1 MRVIHAV
8 SGFPPDAY
16 GGTEVYVAKL
26 TEGLH
31 TRGIDSIVAAPRECD
46 RTPAQIVT
54 YLHHTTPVCRY
65 PAPANPP
72 LEQWQERVPHQH
84 FEVFSEWLKQQS
96 APIFHQHSY
105 RFDCGSYHLRLAK
118 QLGMKTVMT
127 LHIPEPICLRQ
138 TMMRN
143 GTKPCNGKIDEV
155 QCGVCLGMSDK
166 VPSTIAKTLGLL
178 PLTVGQKLKKSLH
191 RFPSPR
197 IRQLGTTFGT
207 PALVAHNRRRVLE
220 MAEMCDRIVT
230 VCRWMHD
237 VLMRNGIPAEKLV
250 FCPQGSPIAHRPFAP
265 KPVSHPLKLG
275 FLGRWHETKGI
286 HILVEA
292 IQRLPREIPIELTL
306 HGSLHGK
313 FHAGSQILDRV
324 KEIAE
329 QDDRIQ
335 IKPVLS
341 REAVSDAIAQFDLL
355 AVPSQWFET
364 GPLVVRE
371 AHAVGTPVIGSN
383 LGGIPELVR
392 HGVDGWLV
400 KADDIDAWRDAIAYL
415 ATHPEAV
422 EKLRQGI
429 EPVRTFEEVADDMQ
443 LLYQNLFR
451 QEALA

>member
-1 MRVIHAV
+1 MNIIHAV

-26 TEGLH
+26 TDCLH
-31 TRGIDSIVAAPRECD
+31 SRGVDSIVAAPREGNESHF
-46 RTPAQIVT
+46 
-54 YLHHTTPVCRY
+54 YHHNTTEVYRY
-65 PAPANPP
+65 PVPTNPP
-72 LEQWQERVPHQH
+72 LDQWQELVPHDH
-84 FEVFSEWLKQQS
+84 FEAFATWLKQQS

-105 RFDCGSYHLRLAK
+105 RFDCGSHHLRLAK

-143 GTKPCNGKIDEV
+143 GTEPCDGRIDEA

-166 VPSTIAKTLGLL
+166 VPATIAKTLGHL
-178 PLTVGQKLKKSLH
+178 PPHLAQQMKKTLH
-191 RFPSPR
+191 QFPSPR
-197 IRQLGTTFGT
+197 VRQLGTTFAT
-207 PALVAHNRRRVLE
+207 PTLVAQNRRRVLE
-220 MAEMCDRIVT
+220 MADLCDRIVA
-230 VCRWMHD
+230 VCHWMYD
-237 VLMRNGIPAEKLV
+237 VLLRNGIPAEKIVL
-250 FCPQGSPIAHRPFAP
+250 CPQGSPIPHQHFAP
-265 KPVSHPLKLG
+265 KSLSQPLKLG

-292 IQRLPREIPIELTL
+292 MQKLPRDIPVTLTL

-313 FHAGSQILDRV
+313 FHSGSKILDRV

-335 IKPVLS
+335 IKPLLQ
-341 REAVSDAIAQFDLL
+341 REEVIPAIANFDLL

-371 AHAVGTPVIGSN
+371 AHAVGTPVIGSD
-383 LGGIPELVR
+383 LGGIAELIK

-400 KADDIDAWRDAIAYL
+400 KANDVNAWRDAISEL
-415 ATHPEAV
+415 ATHPEIVA
-422 EKLRQGI
+422 KLCQGI
-429 EPVRTFEEVADDMQ
+429 APVRTFEEVADEMQ
-443 LLYQNLFR
+443 TMYQSLVS
-451 QEALA
+451 QEALV